1 MSSTG
6 WPQDLLMGTQIMH
19 SHETF
24 VDMINGRR
32 QFNLMDAL
40 GLDFDDGADD
50 SDSSDEWGR
59 PAGPYCGLKRN
70 FLHRPGHVTVLT
82 KHRPITRE
90 EIKKAEK
97 TAEELIEEEER
108 LKKKAEKKKLK
119 KMRQKQKKRLE
130 KQEKENANKANDN
143 QNKGED
149 NKKKNLNKKSA
160 ESPPDTSHRS
170 NSDASTEEED
180 DKGSISSEKGHQ
192 KKKKQL
198 QKQEKKIYNK
208 TNDEQ
213 TINYNEAVSI
223 KEVKSKTRQCNSDA
237 SSDEDEEK
245 ESMQSDLEDLD
256 MSSCFVSNAAAA
268 FAKRKQEK
276 AKEKKEKME
285 KKTADSV
292 KDSQKHCTEQQHT
305 KPHQKEV
312 IPLSTQSPVKVDS
325 ERNVADLIARSM
337 ELAYMGNQYAASGD
351 LERAVK
357 YFTDAIIH
365 NPTEY
370 KLFGNRAFCFEKM
383 QQYEKSLMDAN
394 VALSMNP
401 QWIKGLY
408 RKGRA
413 LTGLKR
419 YMEAMVVYKEVLT
432 LDKSCAEAAQELIK
446 VQILQLMEM
455 GFTKEQ
461 STNAMVIYGSVEK
474 ALDALSGLQGSFIP
488 TKPSAQEWVQVDK
501 HSQSPKPIS
510 QGAPQV
516 QQPVPHI
523 QPRLPASSQPKLIKP
538 ELFPIWVGCPVPTL
552 TEAFIYDLFNQVG
565 PVHSV
570 KVLRNKGCAFV
581 NYIRKEDSDEAIKKL
596 HGYIVASGTPL
607 QVRYPDR
614 IHPHLGVSKAAAVEH
629 NDKLPDECHFWR
641 TIGCIKNQHCQYRHV
656 PENKGIDRNKVK

>member
-6 WPQDLLMGTQIMH
+6 WPQDLLMGTQVMH
-19 SHETF
+19 THETF
-24 VDMINGRR
+24 VDMLHGRR
-32 QFNLMDAL
+32 PFILKDAL
-40 GLDFDDGADD
+40 GCLDFGDEGDC
-50 SDSSDEWGR
+50 SDSSDDWSPQR
-59 PAGPYCGLKRN
+59 PYCGLKRN
-70 FLHRPGHVTVLT
+70 FLHRPGHGTVVT
-82 KHRPITRE
+82 KPITRE
-90 EIKKAEK
+90 AIKKAEK

-130 KQEKENANKANDN
+130 KQEKENANKANDI
-143 QNKGED
+143 QDKGD
-149 NKKKNLNKKSA
+149 DDKKKNHNKKSA
-160 ESPPDTSHRS
+160 ESPPDTGHQC
-170 NSDASTEEED
+170 NSDASTEEEED
-180 DKGSISSEKGHQ
+180 DEGSISS
-192 KKKKQL
+192 KK
-198 QKQEKKIYNK
+198 
-208 TNDEQ
+208 
-213 TINYNEAVSI
+213 TIKYNEAVRI
-223 KEVKSKTRQCNSDA
+223 KKIKSKNKLHRDSDG
-237 SSDEDEEK
+237 SSDDEDEEK
-245 ESMQSDLEDLD
+245 ESPQSDLEDLD

-292 KDSQKHCTEQQHT
+292 KDSQKHTTETAEQPNT
-305 KPHQKEV
+305 KAHQKEV
-312 IPLSTQSPVKVDS
+312 IQVVPQVIPQSTPNPVNADS
-325 ERNVADLIARSM
+325 DRSATDLIARSM
-337 ELAYMGNQYAASGD
+337 ELAYMGNQYAANGN

-383 QQYEKSLMDAN
+383 QQYEKSLMDSN

-419 YMEAMVVYKEVLT
+419 YTEAVAVYKEVLT
-432 LDKSCAEAAQELIK
+432 LDKSCTDAALELMK
-446 VQILQLMEM
+446 VQIFQLMEM

-474 ALDALSGLQGSFIP
+474 ALGALSGLRGSLIP
-488 TKPSAQEWVQVDK
+488 TKPSAQEEWVQVEK
-501 HSQSPKPIS
+501 RSQSPKPIS
-510 QGAPQV
+510 QAVPQV

-523 QPRLPASSQPKLIKP
+523 QPHPPASFQHKLIKP
-538 ELFPIWVGCPVPTL
+538 ELFPVWVGCPMPTL
-552 TEAFIYDLFNQVG
+552 TEAFIYDLFNKIG
-565 PVHSV
+565 PVHSL
-570 KVLRNKGCAFV
+570 KILRNKGCAFV
-581 NYIRKEDSDEAIKKL
+581 NYIRKEDSEEAIKKL
-596 HGYIVASGTPL
+596 HGYIVASGIPL
-607 QVRYPDR
+607 LVRYPDR

-641 TIGCIKNQHCQYRHV
+641 TIGCIKNQNCPYRHV

>member
-6 WPQDLLMGTQIMH
+6 WPQDILMGTQIMH
-19 SHETF
+19 SHETI

-59 PAGPYCGLKRN
+59 PSGPYCGLKRN

-130 KQEKENANKANDN
+130 KQENANKANDN
-143 QNKGED
+143 QNKGEE
-149 NKKKNLNKKSA
+149 NKKNLNKKSA

-180 DKGSISSEKGHQ
+180 DKGSISSEKG
-192 KKKKQL
+192 
-198 QKQEKKIYNK
+198 
-208 TNDEQ
+208 

-223 KEVKSKTRQCNSDA
+223 KKIKSKIRQCNSDA

-276 AKEKKEKME
+276 AKEKKEKIE

-292 KDSQKHCTEQQHT
+292 KDSQKHCTEQQNT
-305 KPHQKEV
+305 KPHQKEVIQV

-337 ELAYMGNQYAASGD
+337 ELAYIGNQYAASGD

-383 QQYEKSLMDAN
+383 QQYEKSLMDAS

-432 LDKSCAEAAQELIK
+432 LDKSCADAAQELIK

-488 TKPSAQEWVQVDK
+488 TKPSAQGWVQVDK
-501 HSQSPKPIS
+501 RSQSPKPIS

-516 QQPVPHI
+516 QQPVQQPVPHI
-523 QPRLPASSQPKLIKP
+523 QPRLTASAQPKLIKP
-538 ELFPIWVGCPVPTL
+538 ELFPVWVGCPVPTL